1 MSETLTPYDPAEDL
15 LSDEAMA
22 AFVTDA
28 FETGDPGYIA
38 YALDVVARAKGMIH
52 TARHAGL
59 ACEPVDRL
67 PGEPSNPTLRSLL
80 AVLDALGLDV
90 TVTTRAAA

>member
-15 LSDEAMA
+15 LSDEAVA

-38 YALDVVARAKGMIH
+38 HAVDVAARANGMIH
-52 TARHAGL
+52 TARRTGL
-59 ACEPVDRL
+59 TNEPLERPLDE
-67 PGEPSNPTLRSLL
+67 PGNPTLRSLL

-90 TVTTRAAA
+90 SVRARAVA